1 MTPLRTPLRR
11 LPVLVLDC
19 QATGASPEHGHL
31 LEIGWLVTRADL
43 AVDESSV
50 SCSLVAL
57 PDDATIPAIVRE
69 LTGVAPDDVVGAP
82 SAAEIWARVR
92 AEIDRIAEGGVAP
105 AVIHFARFER
115 AFLRA
120 LHERELP
127 GTAFPL
133 APVCTHEIARRLLPG
148 TPRLGLR
155 ALAGYFGHA
164 TDELRRSHGHVW
176 ATALVWRHL
185 VDALAQ
191 VGVETLPDLERWL
204 EVPAPR
210 PKKRVYPMPREV
222 RLALPDTPGVYRMLR
237 TGGDVLYVGKA
248 TSLRKR
254 VNQYF
259 QKQSNIPDRM
269 LEMLSQARE
278 LDVTPTAS
286 ALEAALLETDE
297 IKRLVPPFNQALVH
311 ANRTSWFAA
320 AELSDLAPTA
330 SAVHVLGPLGSPWH
344 VRRWLALEAALSRPL
359 APEAECRT
367 VLAALG
373 RPSVLEVDPEVLNT
387 GFAAFAR
394 TLPPGPLDLHA
405 VTRWGGRLWRERLA
419 LGDVPVAPDD
429 EPTVDDDAP
438 WDADD
443 VHERLAEVVLV
454 LAHVLRRARWL
465 CAIVESSIAFVD
477 GGAHRRLVLERGEI
491 VDRDDHDPADT
502 LPVPPGWARSA
513 DGRRTCFDVAAF
525 DRLRVLTTELRRVAD
540 AGAAVAVR
548 FGPHRWISGE
558 RLRRVLAW
566 V

>member
-1 MTPLRTPLRR
+1 MTPLRAQ
-11 LPVLVLDC
+11 PVLVLDC

-31 LEIGWLVTRADL
+31 LEIGWLVMRADL
-43 AVDESSV
+43 PVEESAV

-57 PDDATIPAIVRE
+57 PDDATIPTVVRE
-69 LTGVAPDDVVGAP
+69 LTGISPADVVGAP
-82 SAAEIWARVR
+82 SATEVWAHVR
-92 AEIDRIAEGGVAP
+92 AEIDRAGEGGLAP

-115 AFLRA
+115 SFLRP
-120 LHERELP
+120 LHEREHP

-133 APVCTHEIARRLLPG
+133 LPVCTHEIARRLLPG

-164 TDELRRSHGHVW
+164 TEELRRSHGHVW

-185 VDALAQ
+185 VDELAKC
-191 VGVETLPDLERWL
+191 GVDTLADLERWL
-204 EVPAPR
+204 EQPAPR
-210 PKKRVYPMPREV
+210 PKKRVYPMPRET
-222 RLALPDTPGVYRMLR
+222 RLALPDSPGVYRMLR

-248 TSLRKR
+248 TSLRRR

-297 IKRLVPPFNQALVH
+297 IKRLAPPFNQALVH
-311 ANRTSWFAA
+311 GTRTPWFAA

-330 SAVHVLGPLGSPWH
+330 SVVHTIGPLGSSWH
-344 VRRWLALEAALSRPL
+344 VRRWLALTAALTRPL
-359 APEAECRT
+359 VPEAERRA

-373 RPSVLEVDPEVLNT
+373 RPSVLDVDPDVLHA
-387 GFAAFAR
+387 GFARFAA
-394 TLPPGPLDLHA
+394 TLPPGPLDLA
-405 VTRWGGRLWRERLA
+405 AAARWGAALWREQLA
-419 LGDVPVAPDD
+419 LGRVPPSDDD
-429 EPTVDDDAP
+429 EPAPAEEPP

-443 VHERLAEVVLV
+443 VHERLTEVVLV
-454 LAHVLRRARWL
+454 LAHALRRARWL
-465 CAIVESSIAFVD
+465 CALGEASVAFVD
-477 GGAHRRLVLERGEI
+477 GGVGRRLVLERAAI
-491 VDRDDHDPADT
+491 VERGDHDPRAE
-502 LPVPPGWARSA
+502 LPVPPGWRRRA
-513 DGRRTCFDVAAF
+513 DERRTAFDVGAF

-540 AGAAVAVR
+540 AGAPIAVR
-548 FGPHRWISGE
+548 FGPHRRLSGD

>member
-1 MTPLRTPLRR
+1 MIPLRSQ
-11 LPVLVLDC
+11 PVLVLDC

-43 AVDESSV
+43 APDASAVRCSV
-50 SCSLVAL
+50 VAL
-57 PDDATIPAIVRE
+57 PPDATIPTVVRE
-69 LTGVAPDDVVGAP
+69 LTGLGPDDVVGAP
-82 SAAEIWARVR
+82 GAAEIWARVR
-92 AEIDRIAEGGVAP
+92 AEIDRIAEGGIAP

-185 VDALAQ
+185 VDALAE
-191 VGVETLPDLERWL
+191 VGVETRVDLERWL
-204 EVPAPR
+204 EQPAPR
-210 PKKRVYPMPREV
+210 PKKRVYPMPRET

-248 TSLRKR
+248 TSLRRR

-297 IKRLVPPFNQALVH
+297 IKRLVPPFNQALLH
-311 ANRTSWFAA
+311 ANRTPWFAA
-320 AELSDLAPTA
+320 AELSDLAPVPGPT
-330 SAVHVLGPLGSPWH
+330 HVLGPLGSSWH
-344 VRRWLALEAALSRPL
+344 VRRWLALVAALSRPL
-359 APEAECRT
+359 VPDAECRT

-373 RPSVLEVDPEVLNT
+373 RPSVVEVDPEVLRA
-387 GFAAFAR
+387 GFASFAS
-394 TLPPGPLDLHA
+394 TLPPGPLDLA
-405 VTRWGGRLWRERLA
+405 AAMRWGAALWREQLA
-419 LGDVPVAPDD
+419 LGQSPPSADD
-429 EPTVDDDAP
+429 EPAPDEDAP
-438 WDADD
+438 WDAAD
-443 VHERLAEVVLV
+443 VHERLGEVVLV
-454 LAHVLRRARWL
+454 LAHALRRARWM
-465 CAIVESSIAFVD
+465 CALVESSVAFVD
-477 GGAHRRLVLERGEI
+477 AGAARRLVLERGAVI
-491 VDRDDHDPADT
+491 DRDDHDPGT
-502 LPVPPGWARSA
+502 ELPVPPSWSRTA
-513 DGRRTCFDVAAF
+513 DERRAAFDVATF

-540 AGAAVAVR
+540 AGAPVAVR
-548 FGPHRWISGE
+548 FGPHRRLTGE

-566 V
+566 I

>member
-43 AVDESSV
+43 AVDESAV

-311 ANRTSWFAA
+311 ANRTPWFAA
-320 AELSDLAPTA
+320 AELADLAPV
-330 SAVHVLGPLGSPWH
+330 SSPVHVLGPLGSSWH
-344 VRRWLALEAALSRPL
+344 VRRWLALVAALSRPL
-359 APEAECRT
+359 VPEAECRT

-373 RPSVLEVDPEVLNT
+373 RPSVLEVDPAVLQA
-387 GFAAFAR
+387 GFASFAR
-394 TLPPGPLDLHA
+394 TLPPGPLDLP
-405 VTRWGGRLWRERLA
+405 VMMRWGAVLWREQLA
-419 LGDVPVAPDD
+419 LGQVPPSAD
-429 EPTVDDDAP
+429 EEPALVEDAP
-438 WDADD
+438 WDAED

-454 LAHVLRRARWL
+454 LAHAVRRARWM
-465 CAIVESSIAFVD
+465 CALVESSVAFVD
-477 GGAHRRLVLERGEI
+477 GGRARRLVLERGAI
-491 VDRDDHDPADT
+491 VEHDVHEPGT
-502 LPVPPGWARSA
+502 ELPVPPGWKRGA
-513 DGRRTCFDVAAF
+513 DERRAAFDVATF
-525 DRLRVLTTELRRVAD
+525 DRLRVLTTELRRVSD
-540 AGAAVAVR
+540 AGAAIAAR
-548 FGPHRWISGE
+548 FGPHRRLSGD